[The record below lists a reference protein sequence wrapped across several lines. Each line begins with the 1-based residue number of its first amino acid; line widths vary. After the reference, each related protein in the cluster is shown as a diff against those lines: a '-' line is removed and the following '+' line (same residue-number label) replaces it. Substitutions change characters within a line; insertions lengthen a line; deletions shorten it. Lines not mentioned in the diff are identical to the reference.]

1 MTNCGTPIRREDYVT
16 QLKRYISVDIYG
28 ACGEL
33 KCNKNGT
40 GCYEMLRGEYK
51 FYLAFEN
58 SWCPDYVTEKLY
70 RPLYYDTVPIV
81 MGGADYD
88 SFAPSNSFIHVKN
101 FKSPKELAKYLLKL
115 NESDDLNERYFD
127 WKEDFAVDLRPL
139 DGWYDLCKMAHD
151 PKLPVKIYNDIRKWW
166 MEDEG
171 ICELISYL

>member
-1 MTNCGTPIRREDYVT
+1 
-16 QLKRYISVDIYG
+16 
-28 ACGEL
+28 
-33 KCNKNGT
+33 
-40 GCYEMLRGEYK
+40 
-51 FYLAFEN
+51 
-58 SWCPDYVTEKLY
+58 
-70 RPLYYDTVPIV
+70 

-115 NESDDLNERYFD
+115 NESDDPNERYFD

-139 DGWYDLCKMAHD
+139 DGWCDLCKMAHD

-171 ICELISYL
+171 ICEMISYL